1 MQAMTEKPETTDIR
15 RSVAATQSSPSPV
28 SAYKTRM
35 STEEMSGVAR
45 TRRYPV
51 GDFVHVR
58 RDNADGTKSFYWEG
72 QDGSHGLGG
81 MPVSDLPLFADEQL
95 GRLPDG
101 ADAYLTEGEKAMS
114 ALRWAGCTAAGT
126 VTGAATIPGDA
137 TLSRLAR
144 LRPCLW
150 ADKDEPGRE
159 HMARI
164 AARLSAL
171 GCSRLDL
178 LRWEDAP
185 PHGDAADFITE
196 LRRRGLPREEMAAAV
211 AALPRV
217 PFTAVEDGQ
226 R

>member
-1 MQAMTEKPETTDIR
+1 VP
-15 RSVAATQSSPSPV
+15 
-28 SAYKTRM
+28 
-35 STEEMSGVAR
+35 
-45 TRRYPV
+45 
-51 GDFVHVR
+51 
-58 RDNADGTKSFYWEG
+58 
-72 QDGSHGLGG
+72 L
-81 MPVSDLPLFADEQL
+81 SDLPWYGDEKL
-95 GRLPDG
+95 GSLPDG
-101 ADAYLTEGEKAMS
+101 ATVYVAEGEKATS

-137 TLSRLAR
+137 TLSRVAR

-150 ADKDEPGRE
+150 ADKDEPGRG

-185 PHGDAADFITE
+185 PHGDAADFMTE
-196 LRRRGLPREEMAAAV
+196 LRRRGLTREEMAAAV

>member
-1 MQAMTEKPETTDIR
+1 
-15 RSVAATQSSPSPV
+15 V
-28 SAYKTRM
+28 
-35 STEEMSGVAR
+35 
-45 TRRYPV
+45 
-51 GDFVHVR
+51 
-58 RDNADGTKSFYWEG
+58 
-72 QDGSHGLGG
+72 
-81 MPVSDLPLFADEQL
+81 PVSDLPWYGDEKL
-95 GRLPDG
+95 GSLPDG
-101 ADAYLTEGEKAMS
+101 AIVYVCEGEQAAD
-114 ALRWAGCTAAGT
+114 ALRLPGLAAVGS
-126 VTGAATIPGDA
+126 VTGAATIPGDT
-137 TLSRLAR
+137 TLSRLVR

-150 ADKDEPGRE
+150 ADKDEPGRG